1 MSASNSPIGTFLTGV
16 RILDLSQYISGPMA
30 TLLLADM
37 GAEVLKIEPPSGDK
51 MQELGP
57 RDDFARPVFYCALNA
72 GKSVRRMDLKDPT
85 DRAAFLALLPAYD
98 VVVEAFRPGVM
109 KRLGVDYEVLAAVN
123 PKIILCSISGY
134 GTNTVNAPVAGHDAN
149 YLAHMGV
156 MHRNGDG
163 VQPAMFYDPPLAD
176 MAGSLFA
183 AIAILGALHGRS
195 RSGRG
200 CEIDM
205 SLADAVMPLQLMHIA
220 SFGATGAVPAPGG
233 SYLNG
238 GAAYYQSYHTSDA
251 GEIVLC
257 AVEPKFWSA
266 FCDAAGRPDLLARQN
281 EAIPQQSLRAE
292 LVALFGSMTL
302 AEANARFGS
311 ADCCFTK
318 VNTLGEAMATP
329 QVRGR
334 RLVQR
339 NSEGELQALL
349 PLWVDGA
356 PPPCRPSVRN
366 LQASEADAI
375 PTTSIT
381 S

>member
-1 MSASNSPIGTFLTGV
+1 MSTPNSPIATFLTGV
-16 RILDLSQYISGPMA
+16 RVLDLSQYISGPMA

-37 GAEVLKIEPPSGDK
+37 GAEVLKIEPPSGDR
-51 MQELGP
+51 MQDLGP
-57 RDDFARPVFYCALNA
+57 RDASGRPVFYRALNA
-72 GKSVRRMDLKDPT
+72 GKSVRRIDLKDPKE
-85 DRAAFLALLPAYD
+85 RAAFLALLPEYD

-109 KRLGVDYEVLAAVN
+109 RRLGIDYQTLADVN
-123 PKIILCSISGY
+123 PKIILCSLSGY

-156 MHRNGDG
+156 MHRNGNG
-163 VQPAMFYDPPLAD
+163 TQPAMFYDPPLAD

-183 AIAILGALHGRS
+183 AIAILGALQGRT

-205 SLADAVMPLQLMHIA
+205 SLADALMPLQMMHIA
-220 SFGATGAVPAPGG
+220 SFGATGAVPEPGG
-233 SYLNG
+233 TYLNG
-238 GAAYYQSYHTSDA
+238 GAAYYQSYHTSDG

-266 FCDAAGRPDLLARQN
+266 FCDAADRPDLLERQK
-281 EAIPQQSLRAE
+281 EPIPQEKLRAD
-292 LVALFGSMTL
+292 LGAFFSSLTL
-302 AEANARFGS
+302 AEANARFGA
-311 ADCCFTK
+311 ADCCFTM
-318 VNTLGEAMATP
+318 VNTLGEALATD
-329 QVRGR
+329 QVRER

-339 NSEGELQALL
+339 NADGELQALF

-356 PPPCRPSVRN
+356 PPPSRPSVRDIP
-366 LQASEADAI
+366 ASENDAT
-375 PTTSIT
+375 PTTPMT